1 MPAKWDRCVTKVSA
15 KQSGWCRKNKYP
27 RDELDPSGKKCYNP
41 YAICSRLRSPSKSKS
56 KSKRKSKRK
65 SPQRRRK
72 SPSKRKS
79 PQRRRKSPR
88 RK

>member
-56 KSKRKSKRK
+56 KSKRKS
-65 SPQRRRK
+65 PQRRRK
-72 SPSKRKS
+72 SPKSKRKS
-79 PQRRRKSPR
+79 PQRRLKSPSK